1 MYIMDMQNKKELFLI
16 IYVFII
22 GSEDRYITNIML
34 NKSLFLIL
42 SVWGVP
48 TSAATGTVGYR
59 LCAHLAVLPVCRSAS
74 LPRVPLCCHVWK
86 QASALMY
93 NTSLD
98 PCFWY
103 GCWQDRKEEKLVPKR
118 SSLWD
123 NVSYW
128 ATKRLVLHFT
138 CEMVSESAYLCYFW
152 FLEKT
157 TTDKNASH
165 SFNVICLYGWTQQ
178 LLCKNLRWALI
189 GREVLDSYK

>member
-1 MYIMDMQNKKELFLI
+1 MSLHRLLQELHC
-16 IYVFII
+16 
-22 GSEDRYITNIML
+22 
-34 NKSLFLIL
+34 
-42 SVWGVP
+42 
-48 TSAATGTVGYR
+48 

-103 GCWQDRKEEKLVPKR
+103 GCWQDRVEEKLVPKR
-118 SSLWD
+118 CSLWD

-165 SFNVICLYGWTQQ
+165 SFNVICLYGWAQQ
-178 LLCKNLRWALI
+178 LLCKNLRLTLI
-189 GREVLDSYK
+189 GREVLDSYKELSCGNVIGLHVVGIAHFSLQFQGYSNVSYQLKCV